1 MGTLIPMQRSKS
13 VVLITLLY
21 SFLLASAGSPA
32 FCQSSV
38 MDPGAQRMCAAAKDM
53 QLPAKDQPTADEK
66 KSLQNCSSE
75 DLYYGFDKPP
85 DYVKARKCAYVE
97 MEQGK
102 DELDLAGRAILMMVY
117 ANGNGADRNLNLALK
132 LACEMKGGPGDV
144 AGTIYELDRLKKY
157 PPTARFSVCD
167 HSATRHL
174 YESCAILG
182 DRFDRI
188 KRAKK
193 IAAFSATLTKN
204 QHKAFSRLQE
214 AAEAFF
220 KSRASSEIDLGPTFE
235 VQEIAFLENDFIK
248 KLQQLQQG
256 QLPSF
261 SATDLRKAQA
271 DVDQA
276 YADTQK
282 DPKRRWGTA
291 TAEGVQKTQQ
301 LWLAYRDAWVKF
313 GKTLHRH
320 VKANAWRTWITQD
333 RLVEL
338 QKLLA

>member
-1 MGTLIPMQRSKS
+1 MQKSKIA
-13 VVLITLLY
+13 VLSTLLFP
-21 SFLLASAGSPA
+21 FLLLSTGFPA
-32 FCQSSV
+32 FCQSSLIS
-38 MDPGAQRMCAAAKDM
+38 DPGAKRMCAAVKDVP
-53 QLPAKDQPTADEK
+53 LPVKDQPTADEK

-85 DYVKARKCAYVE
+85 DYVKARKCAYLE

-102 DELDLAGRAILMMVY
+102 DDLDLAGRATLMMVY
-117 ANGNGADRNLNLALK
+117 ANGKGADRNLDVALK

-144 AGTIYELDRLKKY
+144 VGTIYELDRLKKY

-182 DRFDRI
+182 DKFDKI
-188 KRAKK
+188 ERAKK
-193 IAAFSATLTKN
+193 MAAFSATLNKK
-204 QHKAFSRLQE
+204 QQQAFSRLHD

-220 KSRASSEIDLGPTFE
+220 NSRASSEVDLRPTFE
-235 VQEIAFLENDFIK
+235 VQEIAFMENEFIK

-261 SATDLRKAQA
+261 SAADLRKAQA
-271 DVDQA
+271 NLDQA

-291 TAEGVQKTQQ
+291 TVEGVRKTQQ

-313 GKTLHRH
+313 GKATYPH
-320 VKANAWRTWITQD
+320 ASADSWRTWITQE
-333 RLVEL
+333 RLVML
-338 QKLLA
+338 NRLLA

>member
-1 MGTLIPMQRSKS
+1 MQTPKS
-13 VVLITLLY
+13 VVLITLLN
-21 SFLLASAGSPA
+21 SFLPLATASPA
-32 FCQSSV
+32 FGQSSV
-38 MDPGAQRMCAAAKDM
+38 MDPGAQRMCAAVKDM

-85 DYVKARKCAYVE
+85 DYVKARKCAYLE

-102 DELDLAGRAILMMVY
+102 DDLDLAGRATLMMVY
-117 ANGNGADRNLNLALK
+117 ANGNGANRNLDLALK
-132 LACEMKGGPGDV
+132 LACQMKGGPGDV
-144 AGTIYELDRLKKY
+144 VGSIYELDRLKKY

-182 DRFDRI
+182 DRFDSI

-193 IAAFSATLTKN
+193 VAAFSATLTKN
-204 QHKAFSRLQE
+204 QQKAFSRLQE

-235 VQEIAFLENDFIK
+235 VQEIAFMENQFIK
-248 KLQQLQQG
+248 KLQQLQAG
-256 QLPSF
+256 ELPSF
-261 SATDLRKAQA
+261 SATDLHKAQA

-282 DPKRRWGTA
+282 EPKRRWGTA
-291 TAEGVQKTQQ
+291 TVEGVRKTQQ
-301 LWLAYRDAWVKF
+301 LWIAYRDAWVKF
-313 GKTLHRH
+313 GKTLHPH
-320 VKANAWRTWITQD
+320 VSADTWRTWINQD